1 MKHLLLSLAAIV
13 CACMLASCDNTNG
26 EAPSVICPEFNPFDA
41 AYTTDDKGFCTLEGA
56 SIPSEEEIKQTTVG
70 YGWKAIGTYKVQPN
84 GHLDKTDYWSDMEGG
99 GASNLWFVSDTK
111 AVRLYSI
118 SDPYSVRYRTIR
130 YTYDTSRGFLLL
142 DTGNSALADADRYM
156 QIVHFYDHGD
166 KQYLYS
172 VQRIGYQSTPGDK
185 LEPIYAMVVY
195 RRMTDEELQKAK
207 ENAKYDADKEDNNAV
222 PESCKFRVTAS
233 YWDPDDGETSGS
245 VIMAFRKVKFSLTDN
260 LGTTMLPNPALDYFD
275 SIVWRCNSNS
285 LPGQYVIHRRKNS
298 SEQTKIQ
305 WTTYFLDKAPNLV
318 SEFKG
323 YKDGRIVY
331 TYEMHHDIYTDKFLC
346 FDWSKVWQ
354 SKPREYTAA
363 CLLAPNRSFTVY
375 EPRAFNGDASNV
387 YAELRYNS
395 EPKGKGNDINILEK
409 EADNLVTL
417 MDNHYSAGT
426 DVGKQADTYR
436 KMFKAL
442 PEKADIK
449 MFWETADTRIA
460 LVLNKD
466 ELNAQNCYYYVH
478 AEPK

>member
-1 MKHLLLSLAAIV
+1 MKHLLLSLAAFV
-13 CACMLASCDNTNG
+13 CTCMLASCDNTSG
-26 EAPSVICPEFNPFDA
+26 EAPAVICPEFNPFDA
-41 AYTTDDKGFCTLEGA
+41 TYTIDDKGFCTLEGA

-84 GHLDKTDYWSDMEGG
+84 GHLATTDFYNGLIGIAPTD
-99 GASNLWFVSDTK
+99 LWFTSDSK
-111 AVRLYSI
+111 AVRFYNNTGLNNKYH
-118 SDPYSVRYRTIR
+118 TTR
-130 YTYDTSRGFLLL
+130 YTYDASRGFLLFDID
-142 DTGNSALADADRYM
+142 DTDISDADRYM

-166 KQYLYS
+166 KQYLYTM
-172 VQRIGYQSTPGDK
+172 QKIAYQTTKGDK
-185 LEPIYAMVVY
+185 TEPVYALVAY
-195 RRMTDEELQKAK
+195 QRMTGEELQTAK
-207 ENAKYDADKEDNNAV
+207 ENAKYDADKEDTNAV

-233 YWDPDDGETSGS
+233 YWDPDDGETSGA

-260 LGTTMLPNPALDYFD
+260 LGTSMLPNPALQYFD
-275 SIVWRCNSNS
+275 SIVWRCNSNR

-305 WTTYFLDKAPNLV
+305 WTTYFLEQSPNLV

-331 TYEMHHDIYTDKFLC
+331 TYEMHHNIYTDKFLC

-363 CLLAPNRSFTVY
+363 CLLDPNRSFTVY
-375 EPRAFNGDASNV
+375 EPRTFNGDVSNE

-426 DVGKQADTYR
+426 NVGKQADTYR

-449 MFWETADTRIA
+449 VFWETADTRIA